1 MWLGAESHDEVWT
14 HDLGKF
20 HLADSNCF
28 TNTVTNMGN
37 TFRTQTQRL
46 QREIRATELQFNRAT
61 RLLNQEK
68 AKSQALRQL
77 LTNNGI
83 AIPAN
88 LRR

>member
-1 MWLGAESHDEVWT
+1 MPRSQAAVTLR
-14 HDLGKF
+14 
-20 HLADSNCF
+20 HLWQDMENSLN
-28 TNTVTNMGN
+28 NTVTNMGN

-46 QREIRATELQFNRAT
+46 QREIRATKLQFNRAT

-77 LTNNGI
+77 LTNNGV